1 MSQLFLCCYIGGA
14 YPKQPGKLLYVGRV
28 IVHKATDFFGK
39 LGWNVLPGIFKAFAD
54 IFYPIFSLY
63 FGEIDRISEFVEWKI
78 LFSKSSFIRCF
89 LLPKGN
95 MRHAAVVATPYVAF
109 SEMFLNPQNLR
120 FVGTRQCRSLFESLF
135 LSQSFQVIARYHFR
149 HYPACYTQ
157 RDRKVVHRVCA
168 NGNFGIDMCEKLFG
182 VLNPLVPFGRSLF

>member
-120 FVGTRQCRSLFESLF
+120 FVELVNADHYLNPFSIAI
-135 LSQSFQVIARYHFR
+135 FQVIARYHFR

-157 RDRKVVHRVCA
+157 KR
-168 NGNFGIDMCEKLFG
+168 
-182 VLNPLVPFGRSLF
+182 